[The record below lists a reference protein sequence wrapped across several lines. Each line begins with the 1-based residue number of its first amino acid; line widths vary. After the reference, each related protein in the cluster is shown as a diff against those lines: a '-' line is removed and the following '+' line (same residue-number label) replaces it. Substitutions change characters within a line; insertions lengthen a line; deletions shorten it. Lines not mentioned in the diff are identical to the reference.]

1 MLHALTGIEGRVD
14 AAIMR
19 AINLRITILFLSCV
33 NAVCFGQTVIIRIV
47 NVTNE
52 SPVRNRPVYI
62 WGISG
67 RIASDV
73 DERHKLITQPISPE
87 LRLVTDANG
96 EAQFELPKP
105 APAYFYVRAVL
116 SIPHWDCTCRARVST
131 EEVMHKGFM
140 VRSPYAERT
149 PATKTI
155 QPEPGEVLFGLR
167 PTPWWW
173 RVLYPVEKG

>member
-1 MLHALTGIEGRVD
+1 MLHALTGIEGRGD
-14 AAIMR
+14 ARIMR
-19 AINLRITILFLSCV
+19 AINFRITMLFLSCV

-52 SPVRNRPVYI
+52 SPVRNQSVYI

-67 RIASDV
+67 KIESDV

-87 LRLVTDANG
+87 LRLATDANG

-105 APAYFYVRAVL
+105 APTYFYVRAVV
-116 SIPHWDCTCRARVST
+116 SIPHWDCICLVRVST
-131 EEVMHKGFM
+131 DEVMHKGFIISDA
-140 VRSPYAERT
+140 RRT
-149 PATKTI
+149 PDTKSI
-155 QPEPGEVLFGLR
+155 RPKPGEVLFGLR

-173 RVLYPVEKG
+173 RILYPVEKG